1 MFVRVKTQESVSQLI
16 KECSRLH
23 GDGCARM
30 DVTGAKVTVDP
41 GMLEAVVRDKLN
53 ITARRDVVVTQPL
66 KVTEVGRQEHTI
78 SLQSPFHIERSN
90 CKEKMESG
98 SGYLRLCPGQ
108 TVGLRY
114 AGLVL
119 ELEDVVKKG
128 GIVTEIKV
136 NLGG

>member
-30 DVTGAKVTVDP
+30 DVTGAQVTVDP
-41 GMLEAVVRDKLN
+41 GMLEAVVRDNLN

-66 KVTEVGRQEHTI
+66 KVTEVGRQEYTI
-78 SLQSPFHIERSN
+78 SPFHIERSN

-108 TVGLRY
+108 AVGLCY

-136 NLGG
+136 NVGVGG

>member
-1 MFVRVKTQESVSQLI
+1 
-16 KECSRLH
+16 
-23 GDGCARM
+23 M
-30 DVTGAKVTVDP
+30 DVTGAQVTVDVDP
-41 GMLEAVVRDKLN
+41 GMLEAVVRDNLN
-53 ITARRDVVVTQPL
+53 ISARRDVVVTQPL
-66 KVTEVGRQEHTI
+66 KVTEVGRQEKRDITVPDFPNSQTRGTHD
-78 SLQSPFHIERSN
+78 QSPFHIERSN

-136 NLGG
+136 NVGG